1 MMHLLSLLF
10 SALLCQASS
19 AEKSIIGLYGGTV
32 EIPCTFEAN
41 KIKDVTLTKWK
52 YENVDLLVKSKDKE
66 TVILATDEY
75 KDRISLAANL
85 SLLLTGAKLT
95 DQHTFTC
102 QALITTNFGP
112 NIKDFSHAL
121 IVHKAPEAPFI
132 TEKAAELEIG
142 KLTKLGKCIAKNA
155 NPPAKIVWLRNNK
168 ALTNEENRTVIMV
181 NQTSGSLDTESTLLY
196 SARKEDTGAQFSCRA
211 EHSLASGL
219 VSPPETF
226 VINYSTEKLVLE
238 VISNSPPVEG
248 NDVTL
253 KCVADGNPRPTSFNF
268 HIKGNVTKV
277 ENSDNYTIANIS
289 RKDSGEYKCSL
300 IDHPSIEA
308 AKNITVQYL
317 DVKLNLDKTVIRHAG
332 NSLNLNV
339 SIDSSDTA
347 TVSWTKGGVKINKE
361 PEIAKLAY
369 SDAGLYELEVT
380 MGPLSRKASFR
391 LTVEGAPVIRKLDDQ
406 NDKDG
411 HRKVLICEAEG
422 SPKPAVSWNIN
433 GTLID
438 EKSFDNGTI
447 KHKISVM
454 PSANLSVA
462 CTVSNSFGI
471 DTRVITVS
479 SLFEDVKVDKRD
491 SSDDDDKTKL
501 VVGVVIGLLVAALVI
516 GMAYWMYM
524 KKSKQGS
531 WKTGEKENGSSEEE
545 KKLEEKMEE
554 NSQKADV

>member
-1 MMHLLSLLF
+1 ILNEIS
-10 SALLCQASS
+10 SS

-52 YENVDLLVKSKDKE
+52 YVSRSGDLLVKSKDKE

-121 IVHKAPEAPFI
+121 IVHSEYRRCVSTLKVLSNFFFLSFI
-132 TEKAAELEIG
+132 PQ
-142 KLTKLGKCIAKNA
+142 LGKCIAKNA

-308 AKNITVQYL
+308 AKNITVQCKYCFVVL
-317 DVKLNLDKTVIRHAG
+317 LPFFLKKSNLSFG
-332 NSLNLNV
+332 NSLNLSV

-391 LTVEGAPVIRKLDDQ
+391 LTVEGTGAPVIRKLDDQ

-422 SPKPAVSWNIN
+422 SPKPVVSWNIN

-479 SLFEDVKVDKRD
+479 SR
-491 SSDDDDKTKL
+491 
-501 VVGVVIGLLVAALVI
+501 
-516 GMAYWMYM
+516 
-524 KKSKQGS
+524 KQGS

>member
-1 MMHLLSLLF
+1 KYTSMTCCRFSRWRRRDGWPLVCSCELNLSSL
-10 SALLCQASS
+10 
-19 AEKSIIGLYGGTV
+19 EKSVTGLYGETV
-32 EIPCTFEAN
+32 EIPCTVGAN
-41 KIKDVTLTKWK
+41 KIENVTLTKWK
-52 YENVDLLVKSKDKE
+52 YVSRSGDLLVKSKGKE

-102 QALITTNFGP
+102 QALITTNIGLD
-112 NIKDFSHAL
+112 IKDFSHAL
-121 IVHKAPEAPFI
+121 IVHSEFFLSFI
-132 TEKAAELEIG
+132 PQ
-142 KLTKLGKCIAKNA
+142 LGKCVAKNA

-168 ALTNEENRTVIMV
+168 TLTPEENRTVI
-181 NQTSGSLDTESTLLY
+181 NAGNTSSPLDAESTLLY

-219 VSPPETF
+219 LSPPQTF
-226 VINYSTEKLVLE
+226 VINYSTEKLILE
-238 VISNSPPVEG
+238 VISNSLPVEG

-277 ENSDNYTIANIS
+277 ENSDNYTITNIS
-289 RKDSGEYKCSL
+289 RNDSGEYKCSL
-300 IDHPSIEA
+300 INRPSIEA
-308 AKNITVQYL
+308 AKNIVVQYL
-317 DVKLNLDKTVIRHAG
+317 DVKLNLNKTVIRRAG
-332 NSLNLNV
+332 DFLNLSV
-339 SIDSSDTA
+339 GIDSSATP
-347 TVSWTKGGVKINKE
+347 TVSWTKGGVKMNKE
-361 PEIAKLAY
+361 PKITKLAY

-380 MGPLSRKASFR
+380 MGPLSRKASFH

-462 CTVSNSFGI
+462 CTVSNLFGI

-479 SLFEDVKVDKRD
+479 SH

-516 GMAYWMYM
+516 GVAYWMYM
-524 KKSKQGS
+524 KKSK
-531 WKTGEKENGSSEEE
+531 
-545 KKLEEKMEE
+545 
-554 NSQKADV
+554 

>member
-332 NSLNLNV
+332 NSLNLSV

-479 SLFEDVKVDKRD
+479 SH

>member
-332 NSLNLNV
+332 NSLNLSV

-422 SPKPAVSWNIN
+422 SPKPVVSWNIN

-479 SLFEDVKVDKRD
+479 SH

-516 GMAYWMYM
+516 GVAYWMYM